1 MEVLF
6 LEIVRFTEYTKHK
19 FNDYGNSIGIEE
31 IFYKKKFNYRRNSK
45 LKLKFLKQIRKCHHL
60 NSDSISVYDYV

>member
-6 LEIVRFTEYTKHK
+6 LEIVRFTEYTKKHK

-31 IFYKKKFNYRRNSK
+31 IFYKKKIPITEEIQN
-45 LKLKFLKQIRKCHHL
+45 
-60 NSDSISVYDYV
+60 